1 MHPRGSFVA
10 AERSHPISGVMQHLE
25 LSDEEAAALIK
36 ELADLTGKR
45 SLPVLIAYPDREGD
59 PSQAAT
65 GTGPRTRAASEGVFA
80 TTVRGRQKATAVAKA
95 VNR

>member
-36 ELADLTGKR
+36 ELADLTGNDR
-45 SLPVLIAYPDREGD
+45 YPFSSRI
-59 PSQAAT
+59 Q
-65 GTGPRTRAASEGVFA
+65 
-80 TTVRGRQKATAVAKA
+80 TVRVILAKLRPEPA
-95 VNR
+95 REPAPPPKVYSPPRSAAARRRRR